1 MSTSQTRTEIVRD
14 PEVEAPTHNDAK
26 AADEPLDPNITA
38 GLANLVMV
46 VGDNKHWLGQWLS
59 EWSVGAPGLESAVA
73 AAAIAQGE
81 FGQARAL
88 LPFANKVID
97 GDIGAPGTRSRRYN
111 VAALDDGFE
120 SWAEAVVTLLLVDP
134 ALNLVLSA
142 LQQTQPELERR
153 IGRVLEESQFYT
165 DFARGRLVELTESWE
180 HGRSQAA
187 PHVHPILIEMLC
199 WFGPPG
205 EPGVQLL
212 NEAGVLTLDN
222 DAMRQAYLD
231 EVVPVLRDHG
241 YELPVTGGP
250 GDWTLTEDLP
260 WERWNALQRRL
271 DT

>member
-1 MSTSQTRTEIVRD
+1 MTTPSTAQTD
-14 PEVEAPTHNDAK
+14 AAPTHNDAK
-26 AADEPLDPNITA
+26 ADEIPTDPDITA

-46 VGDNKHWLGQWLS
+46 VGDNKHWLGRWLA

-97 GDIGAPGTRSRRYN
+97 GDIGAPEVRERRYN
-111 VAALDDGFE
+111 VAALDDGFAT
-120 SWAEAVVTLLLVDP
+120 WAEAVVTMLLVDP
-134 ALNLVLSA
+134 ALNVVLGS
-142 LQQTQPELERR
+142 LQQTQPELGRR

-165 DFARGRLVELTESWE
+165 DFARGRLVELSSSWE
-180 HGRSQAA
+180 HGRSQAS
-187 PHVHPILIEMLC
+187 PHIHDTLIEMLA

-205 EPGVQLL
+205 ERGVALL
-212 NEAGVLTLDN
+212 NDAGVLTLDN

-231 EVVPVLRDHG
+231 QVAPVLLEHG

-250 GDWTLTEDLP
+250 GAWTVTEELP
-260 WERWNALQRRL
+260 WDRWNALQRRL
-271 DT
+271 DA